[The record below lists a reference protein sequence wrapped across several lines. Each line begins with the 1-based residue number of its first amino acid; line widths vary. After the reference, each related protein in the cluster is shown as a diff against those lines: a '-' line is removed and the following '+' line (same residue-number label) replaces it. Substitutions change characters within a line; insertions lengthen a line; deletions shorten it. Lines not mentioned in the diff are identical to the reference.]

1 MENPLKMDDWGGKPT
16 IFGNSH
22 IYILYI
28 CNRQSLGDPILD
40 LTWSPDPWRSRLI
53 RLWMGHVLTIHPKEG
68 HQQNCQATCF
78 FVTFYTLHRTISYQT
93 HLECF
98 KPLPLKK
105 TQKKTPCVPHIGCHV
120 LSQDTKQGEGS
131 LLWQLLA
138 PRNWQ
143 DSKST
148 CEMWE
153 NPIPRLECGRWYVHE
168 TPRTCNMYLLKYLY
182 MQISTQQ
189 KSL

>member
-1 MENPLKMDDWGGKPT
+1 M
-16 IFGNSH
+16 
-22 IYILYI
+22 
-28 CNRQSLGDPILD
+28 C
-40 LTWSPDPWRSRLI
+40 
-53 RLWMGHVLTIHPKEG
+53 
-68 HQQNCQATCF
+68 
-78 FVTFYTLHRTISYQT
+78 
-93 HLECF
+93 
-98 KPLPLKK
+98 
-105 TQKKTPCVPHIGCHV
+105 IGCHG

-168 TPRTCNMYLLKYLY
+168 TPLTCNMYLLKYLF

-189 KSL
+189 KSLNTPHQHTVRIPAHFFDVTNHSLTASLLTTRKQRWRIVLYHQRSRIQSCTSARKRGNGVSFWTFFGGCSFFFTHDFHKHLVEISLV

>member
-1 MENPLKMDDWGGKPT
+1 
-16 IFGNSH
+16 
-22 IYILYI
+22 
-28 CNRQSLGDPILD
+28 
-40 LTWSPDPWRSRLI
+40 
-53 RLWMGHVLTIHPKEG
+53 MGHLTIPG
-68 HQQNCQATCF
+68 NLF
-78 FVTFYTLHRTISYQT
+78 FATFYTLHRTISYKT

-105 TQKKTPCVPHIGCHV
+105 TQKKSPCVHMCIGCHG

-138 PRNWQ
+138 LRNWQ

-153 NPIPRLECGRWYVHE
+153 NPIPCLECGRWYVHE
-168 TPRTCNMYLLKYLY
+168 TPRTCNMYLLKYLF
-182 MQISTQQ
+182 MQIFTQQ
-189 KSL
+189 KSLNTPHQLLIFFMSPITLWLPAF